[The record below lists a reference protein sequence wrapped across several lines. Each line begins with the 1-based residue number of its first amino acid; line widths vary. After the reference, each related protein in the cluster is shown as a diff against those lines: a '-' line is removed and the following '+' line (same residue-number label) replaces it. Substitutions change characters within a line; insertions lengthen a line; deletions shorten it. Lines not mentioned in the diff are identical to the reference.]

1 MEKTINVGDKPVAFK
16 ATGSTPK
23 RYRQKFQRD
32 LFVDMRT
39 LMDELSKEGY
49 LTSQT
54 LEIFEDVA
62 YVMAYQ
68 ADPEIPTDPDDWL
81 DKFEILDIYQILP
94 ELIELWNL
102 DGVTLAEPKK
112 KAEPQSGE

>member
-1 MEKTINVGDKPVAFK
+1 MEKTILVGDKPVAFK

-62 YVMAYQ
+62 YIMAFQ
-68 ADPEIPTDPDDWL
+68 ADPEIPKDPDDWL
-81 DKFEILDIYQILP
+81 DNFEILDIYQILP
-94 ELIELWNL
+94 QLIELWSL
-102 DGVTLAEPKK
+102 DGVTLEEPKK